1 MENPVFKL
9 EKVVHDRSEELQ
21 DFEGP
26 LDLIL
31 FLLGKNKMEIQD
43 ISISL
48 ICDQYLAWLAARQS
62 MDLEVASEFVAMASH
77 LVYIKTRMLL
87 SIEDEE
93 AQSEM
98 DALIQ
103 SLEERRR
110 NEQYAQ
116 VKAAAERLSPM
127 GEFGRNILTR
137 GPEPLERGKLYEYNQ
152 ERVELI
158 LAMAE
163 IQSRAERALPPPKT
177 AFQDI
182 VQHEPYPVENKAKDI
197 LRRLREHGVMRFL
210 ALFRGSR
217 SRSELVATFLAVLE
231 LCRASVLRLAGSET
245 DCTDEGKF
253 HNILSVRRIGFG

>member
-9 EKVVHDRSEELQ
+9 EKVVRSKAEEMQ

-48 ICDQYLAWLAARQS
+48 ICDQYIGWLERRQK

-77 LVYIKTRMLL
+77 LVYLKTRMLL

-93 AQSEM
+93 AQSEV

-110 NEQYAQ
+110 NEKYLC
-116 VKAAAERLSPM
+116 VKAVIQKLGAM
-127 GEFGRNILTR
+127 NEFGRNIITR
-137 GPEPLERGKLYEYNQ
+137 GPEPVKRGKIYEYDQ
-152 ERVELI
+152 EKADLI

-163 IQSRAERALPPPKT
+163 IRNRSERALPPPKT
-177 AFQDI
+177 SFQEI
-182 VQHEPYPVENKAKDI
+182 VQHEPYPVESKAREI
-197 LRRLREHGVMRFL
+197 LRRLREGGITRFRL
-210 ALFRGSR
+210 LFQGNR
-217 SRSELVATFLAVLE
+217 SRSEVVATFLAVLE
-231 LCRASVLRLAGSET
+231 LCRARVLYLAGSET
-245 DCTDEGKF
+245 DCTVRQEGELPENLNF
-253 HNILSVRRIGFG
+253 